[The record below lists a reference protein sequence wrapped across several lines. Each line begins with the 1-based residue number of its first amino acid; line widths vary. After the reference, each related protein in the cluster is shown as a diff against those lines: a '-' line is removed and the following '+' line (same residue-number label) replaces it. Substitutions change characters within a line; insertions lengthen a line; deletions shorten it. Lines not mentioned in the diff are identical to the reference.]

1 MDKPIKTIIL
11 IGLLL
16 SSCCLYAD
24 AQESY
29 SFGVVPQQ
37 SATRLAKLWTPILKK
52 LSADT
57 GFQIIFKT
65 AKNIPTFEAR
75 LAESAYDFAYMNPY
89 HFTVFNKNPGYQAIA
104 KRINQPIKGIVV
116 VKKDSGISS
125 LIELEGKTLA
135 FPAPAAFAASVLPR
149 AKLTA
154 DKINFTAK
162 YVSSHG
168 SVYLGVSKGIF
179 KAGGGVMRTFNNAS
193 AKVREKLKILWTT
206 KPYTPHAIAAHPKL
220 SNKVAEKLRSALI
233 NLNTTQEG
241 RDLLTSI
248 KFKNGLEKA
257 NNQDWDDVRGL
268 GIDMLNDLVKQ

>member
-1 MDKPIKTIIL
+1 L
-11 IGLLL
+11 ICLLL
-16 SSCCLYAD
+16 LSCCLYAD

-57 GFQIIFKT
+57 GFQIKFET

-104 KRINQPIKGIVV
+104 KRINQPIKGIIV

-125 LIELEGKTLA
+125 LIELEGKPLA

-149 AKLTA
+149 AKLTS

-162 YVSSHG
+162 YVSSHD

-179 KAGGGVMRTFNNAS
+179 KAGGGVMRTFNNAP
-193 AKVREKLKILWTT
+193 AKVRENLKILWTT

-220 SNKVAEKLRSALI
+220 SNEVAEKFRSALI